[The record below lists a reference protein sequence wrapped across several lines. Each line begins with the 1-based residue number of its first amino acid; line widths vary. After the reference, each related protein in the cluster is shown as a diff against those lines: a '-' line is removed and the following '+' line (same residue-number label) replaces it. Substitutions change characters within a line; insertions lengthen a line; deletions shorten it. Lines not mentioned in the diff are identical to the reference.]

1 MKFSRTIL
9 LILSSSLLAQP
20 ALAADF
26 RFQEKVDEQGEL
38 SAAKPFYRSDLPIE
52 VYQATRSSTLQDLT
66 ITNAVGEQVP
76 YALVPYDT
84 LHPETNTHKE
94 TIPLQFSPI
103 KINALQNP
111 NELRLQLEKSAEKT
125 TINLTSNDVKHTAST
140 VFLIDLG
147 AKHPPI
153 NELLVDWQGGENTL
167 HNIQVLSSADLKDW
181 TIAGDATL
189 LNTLP
194 SSGTEQQPFEQLKT
208 ARDQNGIDE
217 QAQLDHTISQHNIKL
232 NNNWDDSN
240 NARYLQIRPFDAA
253 DTGTITLTQVRA
265 NYDVLQ
271 TVAPQPLWQEPRFI
285 GRENQDKTGLVN
297 IDFES
302 FGHFP
307 TSRLKVKL
315 PQANTVTNVTFLVRN
330 ATNEPW
336 KTITS
341 TSLRSLA
348 DGKPYPPEILW
359 QPIDARFWRLQFNQS
374 GGGIGAENPTLSLG
388 WLPSTV
394 VWNARGKAPFTLHVG
409 GNPSIVNTIP
419 ITTMLPEYDARRINT
434 LPVAFLKPNA
444 ATQSTQVTA
453 PVGTWVSPPDYK
465 IWLLWGGLVLGV
477 LLLAGMAY
485 SLLKAERKK

>member
-1 MKFSRTIL
+1 MKLSRTIL

-20 ALAADF
+20 VLAADF

-38 SAAKPFYRSDLPIE
+38 IAAKPFYRSDLPIE
-52 VYQATRSSTLQDLT
+52 VYQATRSSTLHDLT

-84 LHPETNTHKE
+84 LHPETTTQKE
-94 TIPLQFSPI
+94 TIQLQFSPI

-125 TINLTSNDVKHTAST
+125 TINLTSSDMKPTAST

-147 AKHPPI
+147 IKHPPI
-153 NELLVDWQGGENTL
+153 SELLVDWQGDENTL

-189 LNTLP
+189 LSTLP
-194 SSGTEQQPFEQLKT
+194 SSGTEQQQLKT
-208 ARDQNGIDE
+208 ASDQNGTDE
-217 QAQLDHTISQHNIKL
+217 QAQLNHTISQHTIKL

-240 NARYLQIRPFDAA
+240 NARYLQIRPYDAA

-271 TVAPQPLWQEPRFI
+271 TVAPQPLWQEPHFI
-285 GRENQDKTGLVN
+285 GRANQDKSGLVN

-359 QPIDARFWRLQFNQS
+359 QPIDARFWRLQFDQS
-374 GGGIGAENPTLSLG
+374 GGGIGTDNPTLNLG
-388 WLPSTV
+388 WLPNSV

-409 GNPSIVNTIP
+409 DNPSIVNTIP
-419 ITTMLPEYDARRINT
+419 ITTMLPEYDTQHINA

-444 ATQSTQVTA
+444 ATQSRPVTTPA
-453 PVGTWVSPPDYK
+453 GTWVSPPDYK